1 MNNTGL
7 IKIIFFTILFLLNNF
22 AESQNKYPQY
32 YFRSPIDFPVK
43 LSGTFGEL
51 RTDHFHSGIDIK
63 TNGKQGKF
71 IYAIADGYISRI
83 KISESGFGKAIY
95 ITHPNGYVSVY
106 AHLKKYNKK
115 IEKFVRAKQYE
126 CELFAIQIFP
136 KKNEFPVTKGEIIA
150 LSGNSGGSDGPHLHF
165 EIRETKT
172 EIPINP
178 LLFGI
183 DVKDYVKPKI
193 RTLKVYPFDSN
204 SRIDSSSSPVEY
216 KVVGWGQ
223 LYRLENYDTLDVSGK
238 IAFGIQT
245 YDLFNDVKNKNGV
258 YSIELYVDSVLYYS
272 HTSEKFSF
280 NESLYINSL
289 IDYKE
294 FKQNKRRIQKN
305 YIDPNNKLSIYDS
318 IINKGWITFSDTLYH
333 NITYVVKDV
342 KKNTSKLLFTI
353 KSYLCENIDTV
364 IHDSTYVSGNRFL
377 YDTANSFE
385 NKNIKIYFPENSFY
399 DSFNFIYSESESIE
413 EGFSKVYHLHNEFT
427 PVHKRFNLSIKTDS
441 LPEFLWEKAI
451 IVRLNKNDDLRTKG
465 GKWKNGFITAKVREF
480 GRYTVVVDT
489 IAPEIKP
496 LNIHNK
502 KKIYN
507 YKTIKIKIID
517 DLSGIK
523 FYRGTMN
530 HKWILMEYDA
540 KNDLLTYFI
549 DDRMKKGKNHFM
561 LEVKDE
567 RGNLSVYKAVLDY

>member
-1 MNNTGL
+1 MINTGL
-7 IKIIFFTILFLLNNF
+7 IKIIFFTILFLLSNF

-32 YFRSPIDFPVK
+32 YFRSPIDFPIK

-71 IYAIADGYISRI
+71 IYAIADGYVSRI

-95 ITHPNGYVSVY
+95 IAHPNGYVSVY

-126 CELFAIQIFP
+126 RELFAIQIFP
-136 KKNEFPVTKGEIIA
+136 KKNKFPVTKGEIIA

-183 DVKDYVKPKI
+183 NVKDYVKPKI
-193 RTLKVYPFDSN
+193 STLKVYPFDRN
-204 SRIDSSSSPVEY
+204 SLIDSSSFPVEY

-223 LYRLENYDTLDVSGK
+223 LHRLVNYGTIHVSGK

-245 YDLFNDVKNKNGV
+245 YDLFNDVNNKIGV

-272 HTSEKFSF
+272 HRFEKFLF
-280 NESLYINSL
+280 NETVYINSL

-318 IINKGWITFSDTLYH
+318 IINYGWITFSDTLYH

-342 KKNTSKLLFTI
+342 KKNTSKLFFI
-353 KSYLCENIDTV
+353 VKSYLCENIDTV
-364 IHDSTYVSGNRFL
+364 INDSTYVSGNRFL

-385 NKNIKIYFPENSFY
+385 NENIKIYFPENCFY
-399 DSFNFIYSESESIE
+399 DSFNFIFSESESIE
-413 EGFSKVYHLHNEFT
+413 EGFSKVYHLHNEYT

-441 LPEFLWEKAI
+441 LPEFLREKAI
-451 IVRLNKNDDLRTKG
+451 IIRLNEKDDPEPKG
-465 GKWKNGFITAKVREF
+465 GQWKNGFITAKVREF
-480 GRYTVVVDT
+480 GRYTVIVDT
-489 IAPEIKP
+489 IAPEIRP

-530 HKWILMEYDA
+530 DKWILMEYDA

-549 DDRMKKGKNHFM
+549 DDRMKKGKNHFK

-567 RGNLSVYKAVLDY
+567 RGNLSVYKAVLVY

>member
-1 MNNTGL
+1 MNNTNL
-7 IKIIFFTILFLLNNF
+7 IKLNILIIFLLFSSL
-22 AESQNKYPQY
+22 AQSQNKYPQY
-32 YFRSPIDFPVK
+32 YFRSPIDFPIK

-71 IYAIADGYISRI
+71 IYAIADGYVSRI
-83 KISESGFGKAIY
+83 KVSPTGFGKAIY

-126 CELFAIQIFP
+126 HELFAIQIFP

-172 EIPINP
+172 ECPVNP

-183 DVKDYVKPKI
+183 KVKDYIRPKI
-193 RTLKVYPFDSN
+193 KTLKVYPLNKN
-204 SRIDSSSSPVEY
+204 SRVNDSITPVEY
-216 KVVGWGQ
+216 KIAGWG
-223 LYRLENYDTLDVSGK
+223 LKHYIENNDTIHVSGE

-245 YDLFNDVKNKNGV
+245 YDLLNDVNNKNGV
-258 YSIELYVDSVLYYS
+258 YSVKLFVDSMLYYS
-272 HTSEKFSF
+272 HNLEKFSF
-280 NESLYINSL
+280 NESRYINSF

-294 FKQNKRRIQKN
+294 FKLNKKRIQKSF
-305 YIDPNNKLSIYDS
+305 IEPNNRLSIYDS
-318 IINKGWITFSDTLYH
+318 TVNRGRIIFSDSLYH
-333 NITYVVKDV
+333 NITYVIEDV
-342 KKNTSKLLFTI
+342 KNNSSELSFVV
-353 KSYLCENIDTV
+353 KSNINHNIDSIV
-364 IHDSTYVSGNRFL
+364 QDSSFISQHIFLYNTENRFEQ
-377 YDTANSFE
+377 DD
-385 NKNIKIYFPENSFY
+385 IKIYFPENCFYNSFDFVY
-399 DSFNFIYSESESIE
+399 KESESIE
-413 EGFSKVYHLHNEFT
+413 GVFSKVHHIHNEYT
-427 PVHKRFNLSIKTDS
+427 PVHRRFNISIRTDS
-441 LPEFLWEKAI
+441 LPEFLRGKAI
-451 IVRLNKNDDLRTKG
+451 IVRLNKNDDLRAKG

-480 GRYTVVVDT
+480 GRYTVIVDT

-517 DLSGIK
+517 ELSGIK

-530 HKWILMEYDA
+530 DKWILMEYDA

-549 DDRMKKGKNHFM
+549 DDRMKKGKNHFK

-567 RGNLSVYKAVLDY
+567 RDNISVYKAVLDY

>member
-1 MNNTGL
+1 MNNTEL
-7 IKIIFFTILFLLNNF
+7 IKIYFFTIFFLFSNL

-32 YFRSPIDFPVK
+32 YFRSPVDFPIK

-63 TNGKQGKF
+63 TNRKQGKF
-71 IYAIADGYISRI
+71 IYAIADGYVSRI
-83 KISESGFGKAIY
+83 KVSPSGFGKAIY

-115 IEKFVRAKQYE
+115 IEKFVRTKQYE

-136 KKNEFPVTKGEIIA
+136 KKNEFPVIKGEIIA
-150 LSGNSGGSDGPHLHF
+150 LSGNSGGSYGPHLHF

-172 EIPINP
+172 ETPINP

-204 SRIDSSSSPVEY
+204 SLVDSSSFPVQY

-223 LYRLENYDTLDVSGK
+223 LHRLENYDTLDVSGK

-245 YDLFNDVKNKNGV
+245 YDLFNDVNNKNGV

-272 HTSEKFSF
+272 HSLEKFSF
-280 NESLYINSL
+280 NESRYINSF

-318 IINKGWITFSDTLYH
+318 IINRGWITFSDTLFH

-342 KKNTSKLLFTI
+342 KKNISKLLFII
-353 KSYLCENIDTV
+353 KSHLCENSDTA
-364 IHDSTYVSGNRFL
+364 IHDSIYVSKNRFL
-377 YDTANSFE
+377 YDTVNNFE
-385 NKNIKIYFPENSFY
+385 NEKIKIYFPENSFY

-413 EGFSKVYHLHNEFT
+413 EGFSNVYHLHSEYT

-441 LPEFLWEKAI
+441 LPEFLREKAI
-451 IVRLNKNDDLRTKG
+451 IVRLNKNNDLRTKG

-496 LNIHNK
+496 VNIHNK

-530 HKWILMEYDA
+530 DKWILMEYDA
-540 KNDLLTYFI
+540 KNYLLTYFI
-549 DDRMKKGKNHFM
+549 DDRMKKGKNHFK